1 MTSRRGTGW
10 KRACVGFFLVFSLT
24 GLGGS
29 RLSAQEKSTREY
41 EIKAAFLYNFVRLT
55 EWPTPSRASG
65 TICVLG
71 QDPFGPSMGSLI
83 GRQVGRQ
90 TIGIRYLVDPRE
102 VNACGVLFISASE
115 QDGLAG
121 ILDALA
127 GLGVLTVGETEG
139 FARRGGM
146 IEMKVSGNKIRLELN
161 VTAIRDAGL
170 AVSSQL
176 LNVSSVVR

>member
-1 MTSRRGTGW
+1 M
-10 KRACVGFFLVFSLT
+10 
-24 GLGGS
+24 
-29 RLSAQEKSTREY
+29 
-41 EIKAAFLYNFVRLT
+41 
-55 EWPTPSRASG
+55 
-65 TICVLG
+65 
-71 QDPFGPSMGSLI
+71 
-83 GRQVGRQ
+83 
-90 TIGIRYLVDPRE
+90 
-102 VNACGVLFISASE
+102 LFISASE